1 MSQPL
6 VSIVIPHWN
15 GKQFLQPCLSA
26 LQAQTYAP
34 IEVWVVDNN
43 SSDGSQAYVKEHFPD
58 VRLLELPENRGFTG
72 ACNAG
77 MQAAKGEI
85 VVLLN
90 NDTEVDANWVQ
101 AIVTA
106 FADHA
111 DVGIVASKMLLF
123 DQRDTLHTAGDGF
136 TTDGRAF
143 NRGVWEKD
151 DGRFDEETYVFSA
164 CGGSSAYRR
173 DLLDNIGLLDDD
185 YFFLL
190 EDVDIAWRAQLAGW
204 RTLYTPHAIVYH
216 HLSATGGGVIA
227 SYYDGRNS
235 LYVLIKNLPTEL
247 WKKYG
252 WQIARKQLSMAV
264 DALRAW
270 RGEAARARLRGMMRG
285 LLDLP
290 RILKKRRVVQSQRTV
305 SIEYLDSMLSPPQS

>member
-1 MSQPL
+1 
-6 VSIVIPHWN
+6 
-15 GKQFLQPCLSA
+15 
-26 LQAQTYAP
+26 
-34 IEVWVVDNN
+34 
-43 SSDGSQAYVKEHFPD
+43 
-58 VRLLELPENRGFTG
+58 
-72 ACNAG
+72 AG
-77 MQAAKGEI
+77 MQAAKGDI

-90 NDTEVDANWVQ
+90 NDTEVDPNWVQ

-106 FADHA
+106 FDEHA

-143 NRGVWEKD
+143 NRGVWQKD

-173 DLLDNIGLLDDD
+173 ELLDTIGLLDDD

-190 EDVDIAWRAQLAGW
+190 EDIDIAWRAQLAGW

-216 HLSATGGGVIA
+216 HLSATGGGVTA

-252 WQIARKQLSMAV
+252 WQIARKQVSIAL
-264 DALRAW
+264 DAIKAW
-270 RGEAARARLRGMMRG
+270 RGEAARARLRGMARG

-290 RILKKRRVVQSQRTV
+290 RILKKRRIVQSQRTV